1 MSYPAATAATNSK
14 TDTPSSL
21 SRIAARQ
28 GVFREIK
35 EGETIASPSF
45 ISLVL
50 LAEVALQQALEG
62 LAVASLVTNVTEK
75 HSNINTFFKN
85 PTWLDTIFVL

>member
-50 LAEVALQQALEG
+50 LAEVALQQALERLAAAG
-62 LAVASLVTNVTEK
+62 LVPGRLSSPDQQAVLRPMEMQ
-75 HSNINTFFKN
+75 
-85 PTWLDTIFVL
+85 

>member
-50 LAEVALQQALEG
+50 LAEVALQQALES
-62 LAVASLVTNVTEK
+62 LAVAGLVAGHLMGN
-75 HSNINTFFKN
+75 
-85 PTWLDTIFVL
+85 WL